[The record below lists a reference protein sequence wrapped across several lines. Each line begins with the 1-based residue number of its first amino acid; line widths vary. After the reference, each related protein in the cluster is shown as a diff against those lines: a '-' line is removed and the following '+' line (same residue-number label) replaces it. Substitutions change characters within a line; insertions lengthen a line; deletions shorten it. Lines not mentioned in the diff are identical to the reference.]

1 MKAIK
6 RGLFTSIA
14 IPGVSLLALVGLV
27 LSGPQA
33 AWAKHHSDK
42 SEDGPDPTAVT
53 ACGTLSGSDT
63 IYYLTSDL
71 TESTDSATCIT
82 LSGTGSALLLNG
94 FNITGPGSGSTGD
107 GIHITGTSDVIEG
120 FNGTVQGFEIG
131 IIDTGG
137 GSVGD
142 DFNVT
147 DNVTGLEL
155 NSTAT
160 TRFVNF
166 SSFSNSGNG
175 VFINDCGEHCSV
187 LDFSSNDNGANGVLI
202 EGSTFP
208 LADVFIATGN
218 TDSGVQVGG
227 TTSGEANTHAVIADA
242 FTSSPVG
249 VSDNTSYGIVITTSD
264 STANDFV
271 TTIEADDNLI
281 DLYDENSTCGH
292 NLWFNNSF
300 TSSKAGTVTSPACI
314 GGIGS

>member
-6 RGLFTSIA
+6 RGLLTRIA
-14 IPGVSLLALVGLV
+14 VPGVSLLALVGLV

-33 AWAKHHSDK
+33 AWAKHHSKD

-53 ACGTLSGSDT
+53 ACGTLSGGDT
-63 IYYLTSDL
+63 IYYLTADL
-71 TESTDSATCIT
+71 TETGTGTCIT

-94 FNITGPGSGSTGD
+94 HTISGPGGSSTGD

-166 SSFSNSGNG
+166 SSFDNTGNG
-175 VFINDCGEHCSV
+175 VLIDDCGEHCSV
-187 LDFSSNDNGANGVLI
+187 LDFSSTDNGANGVLI

-208 LADVFIATGN
+208 LADVFVTTGN
-218 TDSGVQVGG
+218 TGAGVFVGG
-227 TTSGEANTHAVIADA
+227 TGTGPRNTHAVIADA
-242 FTSSPVG
+242 FTSAPVG
-249 VSDNTSYGIVITTSD
+249 VSDNTSYGIVIGTSD
-264 STANDFV
+264 ATSNDFV
-271 TTIEADDNLI
+271 TTVEADDNLI
-281 DLYDENSTCGH
+281 DLYDENSTCGDD
-292 NLWFNNSF
+292 LWFNNSF